1 MGNEAL
7 RFTVTSATG
16 TTEVCDLGADVT
28 INGDDLSNEFSRQ
41 ASLLAW
47 WGTLLENSQHA
58 LRRSESEFETFVADT
73 STTIRNRPDAK
84 MTEGKVD
91 NALKSDPTWAVRKR
105 QLDDLRHQ
113 VELLKVAVKAIEAKG
128 SMLISLG
135 AHKRAEMDMNGM
147 RLFAQPR
154 G

>member
-1 MGNEAL
+1 MGTEVL
-7 RFTVTSATG
+7 RFTVTTSTG
-16 TTEVCDLGADVT
+16 GTEVCDLGADVA
-28 INGDDLSNEFSRQ
+28 INGDDLSAEFSRQ

-58 LRRSESEFETFVADT
+58 LRRAESEFDTFVADT

-113 VELLKVAVKAIEAKG
+113 SELLKVAVKAIEAKG

-135 AHKRAEMDMNGM
+135 AHKRAEMDMAGL
-147 RLFAQPR
+147 RLFGPQK

>member
-1 MGNEAL
+1 MNNEAL
-7 RFTVTSATG
+7 RFTVTTASGG
-16 TTEVCDLGADVT
+16 TQICDLGADVE
-28 INGDDLSNEFSRQ
+28 INAEDLSTEYSKQ
-41 ASLLAW
+41 ASLQAW

-58 LRRSESEFETFVADT
+58 LRRAESEFDTFVADT
-73 STTIRNRPDAK
+73 STTIRSRPDK

-113 VELLKVAVKAIEAKG
+113 SELLKVAVKAVEAKG

-135 AHKRAEMDMNGM
+135 AHKRAEMEVTGM
-147 RLFAQPR
+147 RLFTQTQR
-154 G
+154 